1 MLKQQNEMKKEIAD
15 LKEKMIQTVLLQNQY
30 LD

>member
-1 MLKQQNEMKKEIAD
+1 MLKQQNEVKKEIAD
-15 LKEKMIQTVLLQNQY
+15 LKKKMIQTVLLQNQY